1 MAFYAV
7 RRALAGIPTLLLVF
21 TLVFLIAHA
30 TPGSPWDIGSNRP
43 IQPSIQAAPD
53 AKAHPDEPLPV
64 QYIQSRLGAL
74 QGDLGPSYRN
84 RTQSVTDIILH
95 FLPVSLEL

>member
-1 MAFYAV
+1 MAFYAI

-43 IQPSIQAAPD
+43 IFGKEDRSVLYDVSEVSRERRNGYSWYGNGPARHLEQYRQWSAAHSATP
-53 AKAHPDEPLPV
+53 AGK
-64 QYIQSRLGAL
+64 
-74 QGDLGPSYRN
+74 
-84 RTQSVTDIILH
+84 
-95 FLPVSLEL
+95 